1 MEFDVIAVFPG
12 MVGAAVEEGVLR
24 RAREQGL
31 IRVRLHNLRDYADD
45 PHRRVDDY
53 PYGGGA
59 GMVLKP
65 EPLFAAV
72 EDVTRRFPSGS
83 SRTILLGPQGRV
95 LDHGEALR
103 LVRYERLILLCGR
116 YEGVDERV
124 REHLVDEELSI
135 GDYVLSGGEA
145 AAAVVIDAVAR
156 LAPGVVGNPD
166 SVLADSFSAGILAV
180 PQYTRP
186 ADFRGLKVPDVLVS
200 GDHSRVEAWRRD
212 AAERNT
218 ARRRPDLLR
227 EEAGGEARD
236 GQCVKQESRDGSH
249 SDR

>member
-156 LAPGVVGNPD
+156 LAPGVVG
-166 SVLADSFSAGILAV
+166 
-180 PQYTRP
+180 
-186 ADFRGLKVPDVLVS
+186 
-200 GDHSRVEAWRRD
+200 
-212 AAERNT
+212 
-218 ARRRPDLLR
+218 
-227 EEAGGEARD
+227 
-236 GQCVKQESRDGSH
+236 
-249 SDR
+249 